1 MRTTPTGK
9 RNQSGIVL
17 FTTLIFMGILCIG
30 LLSIFTFIQSQR
42 RTQSR
47 VNTWNRV
54 IPICEAGIDDAM
66 AHINFSGTG
75 NLGSDG
81 WTYSGTNYS
90 RTMYMGNDYCSTIIS
105 TDNPPVVT
113 TSGYAQLPL
122 STNQNVT
129 NYMNRTVQIT
139 TKVQQGAFP
148 NAVLLKGPF
157 RATTGSAIDSF
168 NSSNSLYST
177 SNNYDSKKAECTAH
191 VQTMLCS
198 NNAVYVNN
206 SFKIYGYVDT
216 VPNSTVYVG
225 NGGGSVGDAAWVN
238 GGNCGA
244 QSGHVSY
251 TLNTIVPDVATPTI
265 GGSMTLTYNS
275 AIYYNCP
282 AAYTMGGT
290 NYSYVLNGGNF
301 TASSINMTGCD
312 KMYISGNCTLYVS
325 GTFAL
330 GNSAYIYMAP
340 GASLQLYLGGS
351 CTLSGAGLVNA
362 GCSAANCSILGLP
375 TCTSIDY
382 GGSAQFIG
390 TIYAPEAAF
399 TLSGG
404 SDMCGAVVANNM
416 QVTGSGKLH
425 YDQALGTGGS
435 GGSGGS
441 VQIASWK
448 EL

>member
-168 NSSNSLYST
+168 NS
-177 SNNYDSKKAECTAH
+177 
-191 VQTMLCS
+191 
-198 NNAVYVNN
+198 
-206 SFKIYGYVDT
+206 
-216 VPNSTVYVG
+216 
-225 NGGGSVGDAAWVN
+225 VGDAAWVN

-330 GNSAYIYMAP
+330 GNSAYIY
-340 GASLQLYLGGS
+340 
-351 CTLSGAGLVNA
+351 
-362 GCSAANCSILGLP
+362 
-375 TCTSIDY
+375 
-382 GGSAQFIG
+382 
-390 TIYAPEAAF
+390 
-399 TLSGG
+399 
-404 SDMCGAVVANNM
+404 
-416 QVTGSGKLH
+416 
-425 YDQALGTGGS
+425 
-435 GGSGGS
+435 
-441 VQIASWK
+441 
-448 EL
+448 